1 MYFEGVFTFP
11 IYFMLDHSE
20 TSTKS
25 KSEACHNFW
34 QPLVKKIY
42 ACNADGI
49 FPDKD
54 GVCAAFV
61 RLQKARPNIGFEIS
75 YKQEFWGYRE
85 CDKTQ
90 AICISKSFEGRGSIS
105 LIVNCDAEF
114 LSIHFEYADIEEF
127 NVPFRRSQCDLGAT
141 LDNLANF
148 IDEFPSYCEQSS
160 RIITEIE
167 KEQKLEEIARITIR
181 ATVSHIM
188 ESSKYS
194 WNLTEDESTFSLE
207 VSINDEYS
215 VEMDFNTQNYLER
228 IPALQG
234 ILKQMETFVKE
245 IPFPI
250 TIQLQEKS

>member
-1 MYFEGVFTFP
+1 MQN
-11 IYFMLDHSE
+11 HSE
-20 TSTKS
+20 NSTKS
-25 KSEACHNFW
+25 KPEVCLNFW
-34 QPLVKKIY
+34 RPLVKKIY
-42 ACNADGI
+42 ANNTDGF
-49 FPDKD
+49 FPNKD
-54 GVCAAFV
+54 GVYAAFI
-61 RLQKARPNIGFEIS
+61 RLRKTQPNIGFEIT
-75 YKQEFWGYRE
+75 YKRESRGFRE

-90 AICISKSFEGRGSIS
+90 AICISKSFGERGSIS
-105 LIVNCDAEF
+105 LIVNCEAEF
-114 LSIHFEYADIEEF
+114 LSIHFEYADMESF
-127 NVPFRRSQCDLGAT
+127 NVPFRRSQCDFGAT

-148 IDEFPSYCEQSS
+148 IEKFPIYCEQSS
-160 RIITEIE
+160 RIIIEIE
-167 KEQKLEEIARITIR
+167 KEQKLEETARDTIR

-234 ILKQMETFVKE
+234 ILKQTEIFLKE